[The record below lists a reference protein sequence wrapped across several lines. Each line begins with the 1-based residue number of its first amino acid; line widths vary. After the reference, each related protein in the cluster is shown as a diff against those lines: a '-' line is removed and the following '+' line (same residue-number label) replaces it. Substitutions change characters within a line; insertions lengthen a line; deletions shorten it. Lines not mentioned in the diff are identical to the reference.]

1 MKFIRDDLHR
11 RGIAHLLK
19 HDRAALFA
27 KMGKGKTVITLSA
40 FDALRTMGEAKS
52 MLVVAP
58 RRVADLTW
66 SNEVEKWDHTK
77 HLKVANLRTKA
88 GWKTLEQGGADIYTI
103 NYEALPKICERLKVN
118 PHLFDTIVFDELTK
132 LKNPKGKRAK
142 ELRRYLGHINRRW
155 GLTGTPKPNSSME
168 LFGQMLMLDDGK
180 RLGVSFDHYKR
191 TYFYPTDYMEYEWE
205 PFEGAEE
212 KIYSRIADIALVL
225 MDKDDSDAPD
235 PVIHDV
241 PVHLP
246 TEAKAHYDA
255 LEKLMVLMLEEG
267 STVAQ
272 SAGVL
277 VNKMLQVTGGAVY
290 KTVDGAPSRDV
301 LYIHDAKIKALVTL
315 ASNKKHQPM
324 LIACNYQ
331 HEQERILKALPG
343 ARAWPKEDKDQKQ
356 FLKDWSAKKIPFIVA
371 NPASIGHGL
380 NLQDGGHH
388 IVWFSVPWSRELYD
402 QLIARLVRRGQ
413 TEVTQ
418 VYRLLCPDTID
429 DAVAETLRQRDLG
442 QRALLDTLHNYRLM
456 LQAT

>member
-11 RGIAHLLK
+11 RGIRHLLD

-27 KMGKGKTVITLSA
+27 KMGKGKTVIALSA
-40 FDALRTMGEAKS
+40 FDALRVMGEVRC

-66 SNEVEKWDHTK
+66 SEEVEKFDHLS

-88 GWKTLEQGGADIYTI
+88 GWKMIGKADICTI
-103 NYEALPKICERLKVN
+103 NYEALPKISAYLKDH
-118 PHLFDTIVFDELTK
+118 PHAFDVIVFDEMTK
-132 LKNPKGKRAK
+132 VKNPKGKRAK
-142 ELRRYLGHINRRW
+142 ELRRHIQMINRRW

-180 RLGVSFDHYKR
+180 RLGVSYDHFKR

-212 KIYSRIADIALVL
+212 KIYSRIADISLVL
-225 MDKDDSDAPD
+225 MNKDDNDAPD

-246 TEAKAHYDA
+246 TEARAHYDT
-255 LEKLMVLMLEEG
+255 LEQEMVLILEQG
-267 STVAQ
+267 AAVAQ

-290 KTVDGAPSRDV
+290 KTVDGAPSREV
-301 LYIHDAKIKALVTL
+301 LHIHDAKINALRHIFD
-315 ASNKKHQPM
+315 NKKHHPM

-331 HEQERILKALPG
+331 HEQERILKAFPL
-343 ARAWPKEDKDQKQ
+343 ARAWPKDDRAQKQ
-356 FLKDWSAKKIPFIVA
+356 FLADWSAKKIPAIVA

-380 NLQDGGHH
+380 NLQAGGHH

-429 DAVAETLRQRDLG
+429 DAVAETLRKRDLG
-442 QRALLDTLHNYRLM
+442 QRALLDTLHNYRRMIQL
-456 LQAT
+456 T